1 MTTEAMVGSE
11 TTPSEA
17 AALEVEEMVKSFVNL
32 PAPGIT
38 GGEEERGGGRSPG
51 RQQTDRLTGCYVRSL
66 HGVCRLERWVELVRE
81 ESCRG
86 ESQ

>member
-38 GGEEERGGGRSPG
+38 GGGGGEGWRK
-51 RQQTDRLTGCYVRSL
+51 
-66 HGVCRLERWVELVRE
+66 
-81 ESCRG
+81 ESWKAAN
-86 ESQ
+86 